1 MIGKRHDKENNKIN
15 KSYRSKQIRED
26 KKMKEKRLTVWESA
40 CIVTGYGVGGGV
52 MSMPYLTVKTGFL
65 PSMVILAAALFA
77 SYVLHLMIA
86 ELAIKTE
93 EGGQIISC
101 LSRFLFRGK
110 GKMILTVVFFVLMAL
125 ILCTNLAA
133 YISGAEEIAVELLPV
148 SGLVAKLIFYI
159 AAATVVLFGLKAVGV
174 SEKIAVAVIFVLI
187 GILAVASLFAEHHE
201 IVLFGGTTQAALAY
215 FGMAMFAMSAFFSVP
230 QAVEGLQGDSEKVKK
245 AVFLGLFNNFILI
258 AVISLCALMASKEV
272 TEVAMVGW
280 SAGIGTWAQIVG
292 GIFTILAML
301 TTYWSISLALGS
313 IVQEQTKLDTR
324 ACWILAT
331 LPSLVLSL
339 LPFGGFM
346 EFMRLAG
353 GLIAIVVAVM
363 VVPAYRNARNEFSGS
378 LLGKYGGTAMQI
390 IIFIAYILM
399 GIGSVV
405 TV

>member
-1 MIGKRHDKENNKIN
+1 
-15 KSYRSKQIRED
+15 
-26 KKMKEKRLTVWESA
+26 MKEKRLTVWESA

-86 ELAIKTE
+86 ELAVKTE

-159 AAATVVLFGLKAVGV
+159 AAAAVVLFGLKAVGV

-230 QAVEGLQGDSEKVKK
+230 QAVEGLQGDSKKVKK

-313 IVQEQTKLDTR
+313 IVQEQTKLGTR

-339 LPFGGFM
+339 LPLGGFM

-363 VVPAYRNARNEFSGS
+363 VVPAYRNARNEVSGS

>member
-1 MIGKRHDKENNKIN
+1 M
-15 KSYRSKQIRED
+15 
-26 KKMKEKRLTVWESA
+26 M
-40 CIVTGYGVGGGV
+40 
-52 MSMPYLTVKTGFL
+52 
-65 PSMVILAAALFA
+65 
-77 SYVLHLMIA
+77 
-86 ELAIKTE
+86 
-93 EGGQIISC
+93 
-101 LSRFLFRGK
+101 
-110 GKMILTVVFFVLMAL
+110 LTVVFFVLMAL

-159 AAATVVLFGLKAVGV
+159 AAAAVVLFGLKAVGV

-201 IVLFGGTTQAALAY
+201 IVMFGGTTQAALAY

-230 QAVEGLQGDSEKVKK
+230 QAVEGLQGNSEKVKK

-313 IVQEQTKLDTR
+313 IVQEQTKLGTR

-339 LPFGGFM
+339 LPLSGFM

-363 VVPAYRNARNEFSGS
+363 VVPAYRNARNEVSGS

>member
-1 MIGKRHDKENNKIN
+1 
-15 KSYRSKQIRED
+15 
-26 KKMKEKRLTVWESA
+26 MKEKRLTVWESA

-65 PSMVILAAALFA
+65 PSMVILAVALFE

-86 ELAIKTE
+86 ELAVKTE

-101 LSRFLFRGK
+101 LSKFLFRGK

-159 AAATVVLFGLKAVGV
+159 AAAAVVLFGLKAVGV

-313 IVQEQTKLDTR
+313 IVQEQTKLGTR

-339 LPFGGFM
+339 LPLGGFM

-363 VVPAYRNARNEFSGS
+363 VVPAYRNARNEVSGS